1 MLKNVILILLCC
13 VFLGAQDVAP
23 KKNMKIM
30 MKWKLTEYLDLGE
43 EQAEKFFP
51 KMNTHEKE
59 MKKINDEIKKLR
71 DEMERYIDSGT
82 ANKMVNRTNIE
93 KIQKFEQKKLDLKSS
108 YLLSLENVLDAKQVS
123 KLMVFDKKFKRSL
136 KDQLKK
142 YPNVRDYDKKKKYPK
157 GR

>member
-13 VFLGAQDVAP
+13 VFLGAQDVVP

-59 MKKINDEIKKLR
+59 MKKINDEIK
-71 DEMERYIDSGT
+71 
-82 ANKMVNRTNIE
+82 IE
-93 KIQKFEQKKLDLKSS
+93 YMIIG
-108 YLLSLENVLDAKQVS
+108 KQ
-123 KLMVFDKKFKRSL
+123 
-136 KDQLKK
+136 
-142 YPNVRDYDKKKKYPK
+142 
-157 GR
+157 

>member
-1 MLKNVILILLCC
+1 MKRNVFIFILCIS
-13 VFLGAQDVAP
+13 FIIMQDN
-23 KKNMKIM
+23 KSGKNMKIM

-142 YPNVRDYDKKKKYPK
+142 YPNVRDYDKKKKYPQGK
-157 GR
+157 

>member
-1 MLKNVILILLCC
+1 MRVRSFTVVALCAS
-13 VFLGAQDVAP
+13 VFLGAQEVAT

-93 KIQKFEQKKLDLKSS
+93 KIQKFEQKKFFFHWKMSLMQSRYQSLWFLIKSLNVPLKI
-108 YLLSLENVLDAKQVS
+108 N
-123 KLMVFDKKFKRSL
+123 
-136 KDQLKK
+136 
-142 YPNVRDYDKKKKYPK
+142 
-157 GR
+157 